1 MRFAHTQQPRAVVL
15 PPALDPHLAPRL
27 VADPVLPDPRLSC
40 ELVCVLGLSIADTGE
55 LDAGPV
61 LSRGID
67 GQGVA
72 VLRGS
77 ASGAGTRRRCA
88 VLAMKRGLSW
98 RVGA

>member
-1 MRFAHTQQPRAVVL
+1 MVVLRFAHTQQPRAVVL

-72 VLRGS
+72 VLRGVRL
-77 ASGAGTRRRCA
+77 GIVVQC
-88 VLAMKRGLSW
+88 LP
-98 RVGA
+98 